1 MSFWEEIFKRGAQ
14 TPGKVEWGRSQG
26 AAACPL
32 QEKAANNELVMGEI
46 KEKLTSA
53 ISMEVV
59 ERQSKEAI
67 IPTLRDEVGTRAN
80 RAEQWISAAK
90 KKKWIVHSCRGYCRR
105 LYQKE
110 EKWILPAEGLNTL
123 LGFQE
128 ESAPAYAGISEEMIF
143 RLL

>member
-1 MSFWEEIFKRGAQ
+1 M
-14 TPGKVEWGRSQG
+14 EWGRSQG

-32 QEKAANNELVMGEI
+32 QEKAANNELVIGEI
-46 KEKLTSA
+46 KEKLTSV

-59 ERQSKEAI
+59 EWRSKEAI
-67 IPTLRDEVGTRAN
+67 IPTLWDEVGTRAN
-80 RAEQWISAAK
+80 RAKQWISAGK
-90 KKKWIVHSCRGYCRR
+90 KIKKDGAELQGYCLR

-128 ESAPAYAGISEEMIF
+128 KSAPAYAGISEEMIF
-143 RLL
+143 QLL

>member
-1 MSFWEEIFKRGAQ
+1 M
-14 TPGKVEWGRSQG
+14 EWGRSQG

-32 QEKAANNELVMGEI
+32 QEKAANNELVIGEI
-46 KEKLTSA
+46 KEKLTSV

-59 ERQSKEAI
+59 EWRSKEAI
-67 IPTLRDEVGTRAN
+67 IPTLWDEVGTRAN
-80 RAEQWISAAK
+80 RAKQWIFSRKKNK
-90 KKKWIVHSCRGYCRR
+90 KKDGAQLQGYCLR

-128 ESAPAYAGISEEMIF
+128 KSAPAYARISEEMIF